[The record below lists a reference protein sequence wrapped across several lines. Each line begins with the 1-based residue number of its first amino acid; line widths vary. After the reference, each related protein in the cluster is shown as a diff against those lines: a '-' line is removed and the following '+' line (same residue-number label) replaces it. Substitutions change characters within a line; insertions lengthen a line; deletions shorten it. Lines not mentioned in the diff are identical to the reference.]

1 MKLTEMFIAEL
12 DREVVAT
19 RRVLEQV
26 PDGRTEWKPHEK
38 SMPFGYLATLVATM
52 PSWIEMMVQQDS
64 LDFNPPGG
72 STWARPTPGNA
83 AELVATLEQSVAQA
97 KAALA
102 ATTDEH
108 LMTGWK
114 LLNGGVQVSEQPRH
128 LAIRDGVMSH
138 WAHHRG
144 QLTVYLRLN
153 DARVPSVYGPSADEP
168 R

>member
-1 MKLTEMFIAEL
+1 MKLTETFIAEL
-12 DREVVAT
+12 DREAVAT

-52 PSWIEMMVQQDS
+52 PSWIVMMVQQDS

-72 STWARPTPGNA
+72 SNWVRPTPGNA
-83 AELVATLEQSVAQA
+83 AELVAALDQSVAQA
-97 KAALA
+97 KSALA

-108 LMTGWK
+108 LFTGWK

-153 DARVPSVYGPSADEP
+153 DAKVPSVYGPSADEP

>member
-1 MKLTEMFIAEL
+1 MQLTEMFIAEL
-12 DREVVAT
+12 DREAVAT
-19 RRVLEQV
+19 RKALAQV
-26 PDGRTEWKPHEK
+26 PDGHASWKPHEK

-52 PSWIEMMVQQDS
+52 PAWIVMMVEQDS

-72 STWARPTPGNA
+72 SKWVSPTPQTA
-83 AELVATLEQSVAQA
+83 AELVAALDDSVAKA

-128 LAIRDGVMSH
+128 LAIRDGVINH

-153 DARVPSVYGPSADEP
+153 DAKVPSIYGPSADEP